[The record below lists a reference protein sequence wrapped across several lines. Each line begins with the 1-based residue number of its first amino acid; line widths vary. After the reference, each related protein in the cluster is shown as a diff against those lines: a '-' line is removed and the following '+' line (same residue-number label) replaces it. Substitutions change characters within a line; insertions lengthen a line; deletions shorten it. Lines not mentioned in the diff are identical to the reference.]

1 MTTCNTL
8 MNFEDML
15 IKIQSQNLVSCMNL
29 LYDILENTNYNDKE
43 QISGCLCLGWG
54 KCHYKCD

>member
-43 QISGCLCLGWG
+43 
-54 KCHYKCD
+54 